1 MNSQQPE
8 NNYPACADDE
18 IDLVDLF
25 LVLWRRKVMI
35 VLFTLVCL
43 LVGGLYAF
51 TQTQTFRYVTALEI
65 GTKIG
70 TIFDGSGTRSGQTP
84 VESTDIVKI
93 KLDEVYIPAAVRELS
108 PKGSDAPR
116 LKAEAKA
123 QKGSNIVLLSSVG
136 DVEAKDRIANLH
148 DKITIPLIENH
159 NRMIAAAMQEYKLK
173 VEGAKLVLQELNDPD
188 IYLFDEQVLKGEI
201 DEAKA
206 RLDELE
212 NEKELLKAQKKRLQT
227 TQNILKQQVE
237 KTEKQ
242 LKAAY
247 ANIPEATNEA
257 TDEPKALTFLM
268 LNSQIEQNERRL
280 ADLQERLQVK
290 TENEKQI
297 FDNKLSNNR
306 SDIELQK
313 SKVVELQSKLSKL
326 RAERKSE
333 ISKQQ
338 NVIADAES
346 KIELY
351 EYTKTLGIAQR
362 SLDPEGPR
370 KALILALAGVLGLM
384 GGIFLAFGAEF
395 MVKVRR
401 QQAEMEG

>member
-65 GTKIG
+65 GT
-70 TIFDGSGTRSGQTP
+70 IFDGSGAQSGKTL
-84 VESTDIVKI
+84 VESLDVVKI
-93 KLDEVYIPAAVRELS
+93 KLDEVYIPGAVRQLS
-108 PKGSDAPR
+108 TEESDSPR

-123 QKGSNIVLLSSVG
+123 QKDSNIVLLSSVG
-136 DVEAKDRIANLH
+136 AIENQASIAALH
-148 DKITIPLIENH
+148 TETTSPLIENH
-159 NRMIAAAMQEYKLK
+159 NRMVAAAMQEYKLK
-173 VEGAKLVLQELNDPD
+173 AERAKLELRELNDPD
-188 IYLFDEQVLKGEI
+188 IYLFDEKVLKGDIEK
-201 DEAKA
+201 AKA
-206 RLDELE
+206 QLDELD
-212 NEKELLKAQKKRLQT
+212 NQKELLKAQKKRLQT
-227 TQNILKQQVE
+227 TQEILKQQVE

-247 ANIPEATNEA
+247 ANIPDATNEA

-280 ADLQERLQVK
+280 ADLQERLQVE
-290 TENEKQI
+290 TENEKQL
-297 FDNKLSNNR
+297 FDNKLSSNL

-313 SKVVELQSKLSKL
+313 AKVNELQSKLSKL

-338 NVIADAES
+338 NAIADAES
-346 KIELY
+346 KLELY
-351 EYTKTLGIAQR
+351 QYTKTLGIAQR

>member
-8 NNYPACADDE
+8 NNPPACADDE

-35 VLFTLVCL
+35 VLCTLACL

-65 GTKIG
+65 G
-70 TIFDGSGTRSGQTP
+70 GSDTQSGKTL

-93 KLDEVYIPAAVRELS
+93 KLDEVYIPRAVRQLS
-108 PKGSDAPR
+108 PEGSDTPR

-123 QKGSNIVLLSSVG
+123 QKGSDIVLLSSVG
-136 DVEAKDRIANLH
+136 AVEDEGPLEKLH
-148 DKITIPLIENH
+148 AKITAPLIENH
-159 NRMIAAAMQEYKLK
+159 NRMITAAMQEYKLSA
-173 VEGAKLVLQELNDPD
+173 ERAKLVLHELNDPD
-188 IYLFDEQVLKGEI
+188 IYLFDEQVLKGDI
-201 DEAKA
+201 DMAKA

-212 NEKELLKAQKKRLQT
+212 NEKELLKAQKKRLLT
-227 TQNILKQQVE
+227 TQAILKQQVE

-247 ANIPEATNEA
+247 ANIPEATTEV

-280 ADLQERLQVK
+280 SDLQERLQVK
-290 TENEKQI
+290 TEDEKQI
-297 FDNKLSNNR
+297 YANKLASNLN
-306 SDIELQK
+306 DIELQK
-313 SKVVELQSKLSKL
+313 AKVTELQSKLSKL

-338 NVIADAES
+338 NAIADAES
-346 KIELY
+346 KMELY

-362 SLDPEGPR
+362 ALAPEGPR
-370 KALILALAGVLGLM
+370 KALILALSGVLGLM

-395 MVKVRR
+395 MTKVRR
-401 QQAEMEG
+401 QQAEIEG